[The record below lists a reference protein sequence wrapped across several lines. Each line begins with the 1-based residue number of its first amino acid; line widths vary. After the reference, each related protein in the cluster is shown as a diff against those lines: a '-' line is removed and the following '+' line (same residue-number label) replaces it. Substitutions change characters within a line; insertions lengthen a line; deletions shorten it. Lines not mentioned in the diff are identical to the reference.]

1 MTHNS
6 SCRILLSVALSV
18 AIHSACFAE
27 EYSENDADQVTVSV
41 DKDSLIKEL
50 IKRIE
55 TLEAI
60 IKDNQV
66 GSVIEVSE
74 KGGDNQ
80 SIVDA
85 ETAHKIALE
94 QSENLSLIETAF
106 ERTLVEEGGLL
117 LQSGTFNYVPTLS
130 YTHSSSD
137 RIVIDGFAIEEI
149 LVVGDIVSRQVRRD
163 LVVLTN
169 TFRLGLKNDFQ
180 VDLQIPVGREELQ
193 SFSSSGDETEEL
205 TSGLGDISLS
215 LSYQALKSHPD
226 WPDTLI
232 NLSWK
237 STTGEDPYSLTGDNE
252 LSLGTGFQSWGL
264 SFTSVSVSDPVV
276 FFSGLSWTKNIS
288 EQKELGRVDTG
299 DSLGMHLG
307 MVFAL
312 NLNTS
317 LSYGFQMNKSNKI
330 KIDDQNIPGSDLLT
344 SLFTIGVSRILSNN
358 MSMDVQLGVGLSE
371 DSPDVQVSLSFPFS
385 SL

>member
-1 MTHNS
+1 MKN
-6 SCRILLSVALSV
+6 
-18 AIHSACFAE
+18 IHSWKKVIFAVLLVIIQSAAVAE
-27 EYSENDADQVTVSV
+27 EKGEVDALQLPEASSKDQ
-41 DKDSLIKEL
+41 LINEL
-50 IKRIE
+50 IQRLEVLE
-55 TLEAI
+55 TI
-60 IKDNQV
+60 IKDKEAGKWIPESDS
-66 GSVIEVSE
+66 GS
-74 KGGDNQ
+74 DNQ
-80 SIVDA
+80 ATIDA
-85 ETAHKIALE
+85 ETARQIKLD
-94 QSENLSLIETAF
+94 QSENLSLIESAF
-106 ERTLVEEGGLL
+106 NRTLVEEGGLL
-117 LQSGTFNYVPTLS
+117 LQPGTFNYVPTLS

-137 RIVIDGFAIEEI
+137 RIVIDGFTIEDI

-193 SFSSSGDETEEL
+193 SFSSSGDEAEEL

-215 LSYQALKSHPD
+215 LSYQALKSHSS

-237 STTGEDPYSLTGDNE
+237 STTGEDPFSLTGDDE

-288 EQKELGRVDTG
+288 ERKEIGRVDTG
-299 DSLGMHLG
+299 DSMGMHLG

-317 LSYGFQMNKSNKI
+317 LSFGFQLNKSNKI
-330 KIDDQNIPGSDLLT
+330 KIDDQTIPGSDLLT
-344 SLFTIGVSRILSNN
+344 SLFTVGVSRILTNKL
-358 MSMDVQLGVGLSE
+358 SMDVQIGVGLSE
-371 DSPDVQVSLSFPFS
+371 DSPDVQVSLAFPYS